1 MLMTYINKAM
11 KMAVYELIEDDQT
24 YYGEIPNFQGV
35 WANNETLEGCRND
48 LNEALSDWIALRLS
62 LGLELPIIDEI
73 NLNYINQPLISA

>member
-35 WANNETLEGCRND
+35 WANHETLEGCRND

-73 NLNYINQPLISA
+73 NLNHINQPLISA